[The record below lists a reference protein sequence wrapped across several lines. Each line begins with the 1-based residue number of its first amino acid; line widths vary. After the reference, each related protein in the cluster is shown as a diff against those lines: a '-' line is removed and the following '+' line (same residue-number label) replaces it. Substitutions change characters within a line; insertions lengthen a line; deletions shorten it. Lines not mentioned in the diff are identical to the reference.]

1 MANAIS
7 ELAKEV
13 GGSEQQGVDAEWNS
27 LVSGINADL
36 GRKAYGKRAGDV
48 YFRSWSVPASVAQEL
63 NLRVRVVVR
72 IAQDGKV
79 IDYQIFSKSGNAALD
94 HSVARLLDTVQQLP
108 APPWTEG
115 SGWYSLAIEFR
126 PYAEE

>member
-1 MANAIS
+1 VQNAIS
-7 ELAKEV
+7 DLAREV
-13 GGSEQQGVDAEWNS
+13 GSSEQAGEDSEWNS

-36 GRKAYGKRAGDV
+36 GRRAYGKRAQDV
-48 YFRSWSVPASVAQEL
+48 YSRSWMPPASLAQE
-63 NLRVRVVVR
+63 NRLRVRVVVR

-79 IDYQIFSKSGNAALD
+79 IDYQIFSKSGNAELD
-94 HSVARLLDTVQQLP
+94 RSVARLLDTVQQLP

-115 SGWYSLAIEFR
+115 SGWYSLGIEFR